1 MKLASRHNGS
11 FDLQARQVQD
21 AGNYRKLLD
30 LKERADVVEI
40 LRHRLASRSTQ
51 KGRTVE
57 DFFSDFFA
65 KNKFVLTTDE
75 KVQRNPHHGKVSDT
89 LPVKKHKKHK

>member
-21 AGNYRKLLD
+21 AGNYRKL
-30 LKERADVVEI
+30 VVEI

-51 KGRTVE
+51 KGRTAE